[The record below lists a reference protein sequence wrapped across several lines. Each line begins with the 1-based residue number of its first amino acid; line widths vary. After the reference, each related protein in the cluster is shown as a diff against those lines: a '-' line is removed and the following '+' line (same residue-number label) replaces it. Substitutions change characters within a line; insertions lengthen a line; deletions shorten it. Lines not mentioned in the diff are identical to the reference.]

1 MASEKWP
8 LNVGSSEAL
17 GIDFNLELRRR
28 IIGQHGLETFVQKI
42 VVRTDDFQLAY
53 RIMHMLRSRN
63 IDVEQRSLK
72 QPLPSK
78 DSIWIGTVDEIAS
91 KSSEGRPIAADLS
104 SIEMALEA
112 AIFALKGSQRTH
124 RFTLGVDTGP
134 RPGLAWFTDGVL
146 IDTKQTESVKECIET
161 IDLLV
166 EHHEFQH
173 LLIRMG
179 KGSPS
184 HRNRLVNAMLE
195 RGYVVEL
202 VDERKTS
209 RGLNRNQHSVSAI
222 RIATLAGERIW
233 EVVDLQPTEGE
244 VKEIQRRSRI
254 KSQGRVTI
262 SSALARKVALGELT
276 LTEAIEQLT

>member
-1 MASEKWP
+1 M
-8 LNVGSSEAL
+8 
-17 GIDFNLELRRR
+17 
-28 IIGQHGLETFVQKI
+28 QKI
-42 VVRTDDFQLAY
+42 LVLTDDFQLAY
-53 RIMHMLRSRN
+53 RIMHMLRTRN
-63 IDVEQRSLK
+63 IDVEQFSTE

-91 KSSEGRPIAADLS
+91 KSSEGRPIAADLE
-104 SIEMALEA
+104 SIDLAVES
-112 AIFALKGSQRTH
+112 AIFALKGSSKTH
-124 RFTLGVDTGP
+124 RFTIGIDTGP
-134 RPGLAWFTDGVL
+134 RPGIAWFTDGVL
-146 IDTKQTESVKECIET
+146 IDTKQTESIEECIK
-161 IDLLV
+161 IIAFLI
-166 EHHEFQH
+166 EHHDFQH

-184 HRNRLVNAMLE
+184 HRNRLLNAMLK

-222 RIATLAGERIW
+222 RIATLSGERIW
-233 EVVDLQPTEGE
+233 EVVELQPTEGE

-262 SSALARKVALGELT
+262 SSDLARKVALGELT
-276 LTEAIEQLT
+276 LTEAIEEII

>member
-1 MASEKWP
+1 M
-8 LNVGSSEAL
+8 
-17 GIDFNLELRRR
+17 
-28 IIGQHGLETFVQKI
+28 QKI
-42 VVRTDDFQLAY
+42 LVRTDDFQLAY
-53 RIMHMLRSRN
+53 RIMHMLRTRN
-63 IDVEQRSLK
+63 IDVGQVSTE

-91 KSSEGRPIAADLS
+91 KSSEGRPIAADLE
-104 SIEMALEA
+104 SIDLAVES
-112 AIFALKGSQRTH
+112 AIFALKGSSKTH
-124 RFTLGVDTGP
+124 RFTIGIDTGP
-134 RPGLAWFTDGVL
+134 RPGIAWFTDGVL
-146 IDTKQTESVKECIET
+146 IDTKQTESIEECIKM
-161 IDLLV
+161 IAFLI
-166 EHHEFQH
+166 EHHDFQH

-184 HRNRLVNAMLE
+184 HRNRLLNAMLK

-222 RIATLAGERIW
+222 RIATLSGERIW
-233 EVVDLQPTEGE
+233 EVVELQPTEGE

-262 SSALARKVALGELT
+262 SSDLARKVALGELT
-276 LTEAIEQLT
+276 LTEAIDEII